1 MADDQPMWGNNQAVE
16 PTLRA
21 AIVTVD
27 LGDNFTVKVV
37 EVLTHLQSVTT
48 SLWEVPKMKKPTM
61 PTKLIEDEDIEETT
75 TVGVLEIGE
84 TINQEMK
91 TRTRNLEK
99 THLSFHQH
107 LKRCSTNSTLKKPYS
122 GLTHDP
128 PVNPNAKTTVI
139 YDDSDDE
146 AYKPK
151 ILYPQCLRKEKME
164 EHYAN
169 FIDLI
174 KEVRINIPLI
184 DVLAGMPNYK
194 KFLRDLV
201 SNKRSDEYL
210 TLVDL
215 GASIKLMPY
224 TLCALLSGSTLKPT
238 RMRVGDDR
246 ITFLIDKAIGHSH
259 SYDDTCFRMDV
270 IDEITEE
277 EFDALLDDSKPF
289 STTSE
294 KISESSLD
302 YEFEEF
308 MAIKSKKFLSKRRRP
323 RIFSKYYPLR
333 EIKGSRILSKNHRP
347 ILC

>member
-238 RMRVGDDR
+238 RMSIR
-246 ITFLIDKAIGHSH
+246 IHGNQIE
-259 SYDDTCFRMDV
+259 
-270 IDEITEE
+270 EIPEQEE
-277 EFDALLDDSKPF
+277 EAENIFKVLPLEGNQRIKNSIQEPSTDLVLKTLHGHLEYAFLEKDFLLPVV
-289 STTSE
+289 
-294 KISESSLD
+294 ISSLL
-302 YEFEEF
+302 
-308 MAIKSKKFLSKRRRP
+308 KTVRRTSCFYSQETQRSVCLENI
-323 RIFSKYYPLR
+323 RYS
-333 EIKGSRILSKNHRP
+333 GH
-347 ILC
+347 